1 MKVKI
6 WGCRGSLPS
15 PGRETLIYGGE
26 STCVEV
32 ISGSDEKLIIDAGS
46 GIRKLGNTLIKDDKH
61 RHLTILFTHAHWD
74 HLSGFPFFKPAY
86 SPEFSISLCGGP
98 VPRDTIMQYIKHQ
111 MAAPYFPV
119 EMSEMKADFIA
130 GCSCG
135 QDMCGHCPGSTVKS
149 IKCHS
154 IPLNHPNGGYGF
166 KFICDEKTFAFFPDN
181 ELRFEHEGGLSVDQY
196 AEFCGGADLL
206 IHDAQY
212 TEDEYKK
219 TKSWGHSTY
228 RDAVDLA
235 IKAGVKRL
243 GLFHHDPDRHD
254 ETISIQ
260 VDICNKYIA
269 ESGSGIECFAC
280 ADGMLIEV

>member
-6 WGCRGSLPS
+6 WGCRGSLPA

-26 STCVEV
+26 STCLEV
-32 ISGSDEKLIIDAGS
+32 VSGNGEKIIIDAGT
-46 GIRKLGNTLIKDDKH
+46 GIRKLGNALLKEE
-61 RHLTILFTHAHWD
+61 RRGNVTILFTHAHWD

-111 MAAPYFPV
+111 MSAPYFPV
-119 EMSEMKADFIA
+119 DISAMKADFTA

-135 QDMCGHCPGSTVKS
+135 SGVCGHCPGGTVTS

-166 KFICDEKTFAFFPDN
+166 KFICDGKTFVFFPDN
-181 ELRFEHEGGLSVDQY
+181 ELRFEHKGGLSIDEY
-196 AEFCGGADLL
+196 ADFCSGADLL

-212 TEDEYKK
+212 TEDEYRR
-219 TKSWGHSTY
+219 TISWGHSTY
-228 RDAVDLA
+228 MDAVDLA
-235 IKAGVKRL
+235 IKSGVKRL

-254 ETISIQ
+254 DAISIQ
-260 VDICNKYIA
+260 VDACKKFIA
-269 ESGSGIECFAC
+269 DNESNIECFAC
-280 ADGMLIEV
+280 ADGMLLDV